1 MEEKL
6 MKKNKIWINKKNGKE
21 YMVLR
26 EGIDCTNERDGLKVV
41 IYLALGVEDKIFVRE
56 KNEFLEKFTEAEDK

>member
-6 MKKNKIWINKKNGKE
+6 MKENKIWVNKKNGKE
-21 YMVLR
+21 YMVLK

-41 IYLALGVEDKIFVRE
+41 IYLALDVEDKIFVRE
-56 KNEFLEKFTEAEDK
+56 KSEFLEKFKEVEDK